1 MAEFAWGFS
10 SVADSVQVVLRPEQ
24 TKGFVLLKKRWLGG
38 GTHFWMADGL
48 SAICLKL
55 LRLLSTLP

>member
-10 SVADSVQVVLRPEQ
+10 SVVDSVQVVLRPEQ

-48 SAICLKL
+48 SGISP
-55 LRLLSTLP
+55 RL